1 MTPPAALNPGIFH
14 GLNKKPPFFEGW
26 YYKLVSA
33 DEEHKLAI
41 IPGVI
46 LGQDAHAFV
55 QVLDGVDGTAAYVNF
70 PLQDFHGDAE
80 RFSVK
85 IGANQFDGQHLKV
98 NLDDPECQL
107 SGEIQLG
114 PFNPWPVTWLLP
126 GVMGWFAWV
135 PGMECYHGVLS
146 FDHSLQGKQILNGK
160 EMDFN
165 GGRGYMEKD
174 WGKNF
179 PAAWVWL
186 QSNHFQNQRACI
198 TASVALIPWMGA
210 TFKGSIVG
218 FWLEGKLHRFTTY
231 LKSKI
236 EALDVSDTQ
245 VDWVLRNRSHR
256 LRLNA
261 YRAEGAALRGP
272 THLDMGKR
280 VIETLNAS
288 IHVRLETLQGEV
300 LFDSTGE
307 NAGLEVVGDL
317 QRLIVSRS

>member
-1 MTPPAALNPGIFH
+1 MPRPAVLIPGIYH

-33 DEEHKLAI
+33 DEQHKLAI

-55 QVLDGVDGTAAYVNF
+55 QVLDGVEGTAAYIIV
-70 PLQDFHGDAE
+70 PLQDFQGDAE

-85 IGANQFDGQHLKV
+85 IGASEFDSQHLKI

-107 SGEIQLG
+107 SGEIELG

-146 FDHSLQGKQILNGK
+146 FDHILQGKLRLNGR
-160 EMDFN
+160 EMDFS
-165 GGRGYMEKD
+165 GGRGYIEKD
-174 WGKNF
+174 WGKSF
-179 PAAWVWL
+179 PAAWVWF

-198 TASVALIPWMGA
+198 TASVALIPWLGNA
-210 TFKGSIVG
+210 FKGFIVG
-218 FWLEGKLHRFTTY
+218 FWHEGRLHRFTTY
-231 LKSKI
+231 LNGKI
-236 EALDVSDTQ
+236 ERLEISDTH
-245 VDWVLRNRSHR
+245 VTWVLRNRTHR
-256 LRLNA
+256 LRLHA
-261 YRAEGAALRGP
+261 YRAEGTALRGP
-272 THLDMGKR
+272 NLLDMGKR

-288 IHVRLETLQGEV
+288 IHVRLETLQGEP
-300 LFDSTGE
+300 LFDSIGN

-317 QRLIVSRS
+317 QRLIVSKL